1 MYACMQ
7 LYSCI
12 KLCVLYSY
20 SHICRYTHIIIMC
33 VCIYIY
39 IYIYTHVDV
48 YTYIYIYIYILH
60 AQDMRYDTGA
70 CSAVCFSRPSSSWLS
85 ADQMTLAGNVSRV
98 DTVVYYTVILYTI
111 LE

>member
-1 MYACMQ
+1 
-7 LYSCI
+7 
-12 KLCVLYSY
+12 
-20 SHICRYTHIIIMC
+20 
-33 VCIYIY
+33 
-39 IYIYTHVDV
+39 
-48 YTYIYIYIYILH
+48 
-60 AQDMRYDTGA
+60 MRYDTGA